1 MLHTRPLP
9 STKAIIHAEERH
21 LRGVVQGTGIA
32 HVADGKI
39 WGRDSIMTYSGTC
52 EVDGDRFTAIISIK
66 RHTEGH
72 ATVFGADDLT
82 LRLEGKC
89 FDKLA
94 KYVGT
99 AEQVPGVLLEGTLI
113 LSEEL
118 PARSKGERADT
129 KVRSSQA
136 AKITKAL
143 SLIDQDRVP
152 PEASCSDWRN
162 RSICILK
169 LAGNSRS
176 SFN

>member
-1 MLHTRPLP
+1 MLKNGTYAAWFKTPL
-9 STKAIIHAEERH
+9 
-21 LRGVVQGTGIA
+21 GQGTGIA

-89 FDKLA
+89 SDKLA

-118 PARSKGERADT
+118 PPAP
-129 KVRSSQA
+129 
-136 AKITKAL
+136 KANEP
-143 SLIDQDRVP
+143 IPKFDP
-152 PEASCSDWRN
+152 H
-162 RSICILK
+162 K
-169 LAGNSRS
+169 LPKLPKRCR
-176 SFN
+176 